1 MRNSTAEELKLQP
14 SLQGSAVGGLL
25 AGWGWWRWRWGWG
38 LLLLVP
44 GEGEAQ
50 ETENARARGS
60 LCQDKVLGY
69 ESGWGPEGWL
79 GALAVA
85 A

>member
-1 MRNSTAEELKLQP
+1 
-14 SLQGSAVGGLL
+14 
-25 AGWGWWRWRWGWG
+25 